1 MDHYLFASKM
11 KNLTLLYI
19 EDDLEI
25 QRCLGEFL
33 ERYTLNLHLAQSAE
47 AGMIL
52 YKEIEP
58 DIILLDINL
67 PGKSGID
74 FARELRKTDHDTR
87 IIISTAYTDNAF
99 LLTAVEL
106 ELTRYLVKPVTS
118 MELMEALGKAADEYE
133 DRKGLQKVD
142 LGEGFSYDMERK
154 ALIQEGEVVILRRK
168 EMQLLEFFIAHAH
181 HTLSYEA
188 LQYEIWPD
196 SLMSKDAIRAQIRNL
211 RKKSHSKIIKNINAI
226 GYRLYEKKEA

>member
-33 ERYTLNLHLAQSAE
+33 ERYTSNLHLAQSAE
-47 AGMIL
+47 EGIL
-52 YKEIEP
+52 LYEEIDP

-87 IIISTAYTDNAF
+87 IIISTAYTDKEF

-118 MELMEALGKAADEYE
+118 MELMEALSKAADEYE
-133 DRKGLQKVD
+133 DVKVCKEID
-142 LGEGFSYDMERK
+142 LGGR
-154 ALIQEGEVVILRRK
+154 V
-168 EMQLLEFFIAHAH
+168 
-181 HTLSYEA
+181 
-188 LQYEIWPD
+188 
-196 SLMSKDAIRAQIRNL
+196 
-211 RKKSHSKIIKNINAI
+211 
-226 GYRLYEKKEA
+226 

>member
-1 MDHYLFASKM
+1 MDHYAFASKM

-19 EDDLEI
+19 EDDPEI

-33 ERYTLNLHLAQSAE
+33 ERYTSNLHLAQSAE
-47 AGMIL
+47 EGMSL
-52 YKEIEP
+52 YEEIDP

-74 FARELRKTDHDTR
+74 FARELRKADHDTR
-87 IIISTAYTDNAF
+87 IIISTAYTDKEF

-118 MELMEALGKAADEYE
+118 MELMEALRKAADEYE
-133 DRKGLQKVD
+133 NMKVSQEID
-142 LGEGFSYDMERK
+142 LGEGFSYDTERK
-154 ALIQEGEVVILRRK
+154 ALLQEGEEVILRRK
-168 EMQLLEFFIAHAH
+168 EMQLLEFFIANAH
-181 HTLSYEA
+181 STLSYEA

-196 SLMSKDAIRAQIRNL
+196 SLMSKDAVRAQIRNL
-211 RKKSHSKIIKNINAI
+211 RKKSHPQIIKNISAI
-226 GYRLYEKKEA
+226 GYRLYEKEKM

>member
-19 EDDLEI
+19 EDDPDI
-25 QRCLGEFL
+25 QKCLGEFL
-33 ERYTLNLHLAQSAE
+33 ERYTSNLHLAQSAE
-47 AGMIL
+47 EGMLL
-52 YKEIEP
+52 YEEIGP

-74 FARELRKTDHDTR
+74 FARELRKDDHDTR
-87 IIISTAYTDNAF
+87 IIISTAYTDKAF

-118 MELMEALGKAADEYE
+118 MELMEALSKAADEYE
-133 DRKGLQKVD
+133 GVKVFQEVN
-142 LGEGFSYDMERK
+142 LGEGFSYDPECKVLLKEGK
-154 ALIQEGEVVILRRK
+154 AVTLRRK
-168 EMQLLEFFIAHAH
+168 EMQLLEFFITNAHS
-181 HTLSYEA
+181 TLSYDA

-196 SLMSKDAIRAQIRNL
+196 SFMSKDAVRAQIRNL
-211 RKKSHSKIIKNINAI
+211 RKKSHPQIIKNISAI
-226 GYRLYEKKEA
+226 GYRLYEKENV

>member
-33 ERYTLNLHLAQSAE
+33 ERYTSNLHLAQSAE
-47 AGMIL
+47 EGTVL
-52 YKEIEP
+52 YEEIDP

-87 IIISTAYTDNAF
+87 IIVSTAYTDKEF

-118 MELMEALGKAADEYE
+118 MELMEALSKAAAEYE
-133 DRKGLQKVD
+133 DMTVRKEVD
-142 LGEGFSYDMERK
+142 LGEGFRYDHERK
-154 ALIQEGEVVILRRK
+154 ALFQGEKEVILRRK
-168 EMQLLEFFIAHAH
+168 EMQLLEFFIAHPH
-181 HTLSYEA
+181 HTLSYET
-188 LQYEIWPD
+188 LQYEIWAE
-196 SLMSKDAIRAQIRNL
+196 SLMSKDAVRAQIRNL
-211 RKKSHSKIIKNINAI
+211 RKKSHPHIIKNISAI
-226 GYRLYEKKEA
+226 GYRLYEKAKI

>member
-19 EDDLEI
+19 EDDPEI
-25 QRCLGEFL
+25 QKCLGEFL
-33 ERYTLNLHLAQSAE
+33 ERYTSNLHLAQSAE
-47 AGMIL
+47 EGMEL
-52 YKEIEP
+52 YKKISP

-67 PGKSGID
+67 PGQSGID
-74 FARELRKTDHDTR
+74 FARELRKFDHDTR
-87 IIISTAYTDNAF
+87 IIITTAYTDNEF

-118 MELMEALGKAADEYE
+118 MELMEALSKAADEYE
-133 DRKGLQKVD
+133 DRRGSQTVD
-142 LGEGFSYDMERK
+142 LGEGFSYDTERK
-154 ALIQEGEVVILRRK
+154 ALLQGVEVVILRRK
-168 EMQLLEFFIAHAH
+168 EMQLLEYFIAHAH

-196 SLMSKDAIRAQIRNL
+196 SLMSKDAVRAQIRNL
-211 RKKSHSKIIKNINAI
+211 RKKSHPQIIKNISAI
-226 GYRLYEKKEA
+226 GYRLYEKVKV